1 MPTGA
6 GSVSEEDLLV
16 FLIYWR
22 DPVCTWEKRTQN
34 GSVSI
39 NVIYFLLLTQ
49 ILKYFGE
56 GT

>member
-39 NVIYFLLLTQ
+39 NAIYFLLLTQ